1 MPGRYSS
8 TPFAATNGNLVP
20 RCPRSMSDLPSTED
34 RILPFAA
41 TAERFAGLIK
51 EMRLVTV
58 EARPDTMGWTH
69 PD

>member
-1 MPGRYSS
+1 
-8 TPFAATNGNLVP
+8 
-20 RCPRSMSDLPSTED
+20 MSDLPSTED